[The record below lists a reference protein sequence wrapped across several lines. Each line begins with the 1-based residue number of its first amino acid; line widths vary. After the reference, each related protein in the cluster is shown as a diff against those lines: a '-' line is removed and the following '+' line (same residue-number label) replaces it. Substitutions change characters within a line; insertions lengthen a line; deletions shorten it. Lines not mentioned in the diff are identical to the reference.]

1 MHNFAKRVTSAVI
14 AAAVVFGTLTF
25 YPTGNK
31 GRVNAAQLYDSASA
45 INYSTILG
53 GAVDYGVV
61 ANKIVATSH
70 TETTFA
76 TFNYENNE
84 DTNIDVDFITSTG
97 LFLVGEVSGTHPTLK
112 FGKTTAS
119 SLYLEA
125 APQVLEGYDPNAE
138 KNKDGWTTGHIGY
151 TNQYY
156 NKETQTF
163 PDFTAVENVNATSNV
178 ERIINRICS
187 NKPVEDAELGWSY
200 FLNNRAT
207 NPDYKFDISG
217 CTEDHNSYIV
227 INLLNKGLENKVA
240 YINIGKD
247 NASLLKYLCSS
258 SGFRIEKDPSTV
270 VVINIE
276 DDALENSGLDDT
288 SKLTLTKPIITV
300 NGTDYAGS
308 TVGTNGDDDQAPYI
322 QEFYNDKI
330 IWNIMESSDID
341 LDEIGGVVLSP
352 KDNEVTLSGGNSSG
366 WLVTKG
372 TFNMAKEFHFL
383 YSGSSHDKYGDMHF
397 ALNKAFTD
405 KYAEHGSVIQDTS
418 VSIPDN
424 NTYKFRFEEYSEKDS
439 NGELTGAT
447 GNIKY
452 ANATEQGAVTFPIL
466 NFNNPSSEYYLP
478 IPSEGTN
485 ETTLYFKVTEDPNG
499 APSGIVNSDGYINI
513 ILTAKVDTA
522 GNYTYFVNYRSVTG
536 KDPATGK
543 NIVFK
548 DYETSDIKMSGVQF
562 DLGVFYNRSIVPGYL
577 TLTKKIDGL
586 TDTEITVLKNNIEFD
601 VLDKDGKTVLSQKL
615 KLASDFTFDT
625 TKGTYVLNSDK
636 LIQVPDAEATYTV
649 VESGYT
655 STGYQETVSYTVSK
669 ASQVQVQT
677 IKPNEANIAS
687 LSTKQD
693 EPSVVAYNNSYRK
706 NTVVTYGYFDIT
718 KTFGGDATASD
729 FKNLSFEVYEVD
741 ASTTPATETLKY
753 TIPFDASNFI
763 ESNGTYSLRSKR
775 NLDTS
780 KTYMV
785 KEINYDVT
793 GETVIVEYKLPG
805 GNNTQAVDGK
815 SETFSVAEDNY
826 ADNPYVVAFTN
837 SFTKSTNNVDISVS
851 KRVLGTG
858 STYNEFQG
866 AKLTLTRTDDT
877 SYVFT
882 DDNFVAGNGVT
893 GKVIRGNT
901 ISFVSGST
909 ESAFRNL
916 PDGTY
921 TLEETD
927 YPIVSGVTYTK
938 ATTLEF
944 EVENGIATQ
953 KSATAADNGIE
964 GDTVGNQTLYLI
976 DSPMGYIKIVKTL
989 TGVNN
994 LDDVAP
1000 ITFTVVNKAD
1010 STDTIDIPDLKSA
1023 NCVTG
1028 KWVPNG
1034 NTYTYVIPTPIAVGN
1049 TYTVTESAPSSK
1061 TVGNTVYTLTSST
1074 DPIDVTVVGGT
1085 VETATVATFKNAYTT
1100 SNATGSLSVKKVINS
1115 SGDQIPADVKAFII
1129 TVTFNTDITNAT
1141 APDGTTKA
1149 GKVWTITADPDKT
1162 YTISGVPD
1170 GATYTVE
1177 ETGIFTTSTQAL
1189 TSEYNVT
1196 YTNETGTIDA
1206 NATNP
1211 ITSIV
1216 TNKYT
1221 APQPDDAYITLTKTV
1236 GGGVTASDIE
1246 GLTFTVYKSSD
1257 DSVVGTALTLKNDF
1271 ELKSGTTDTY
1281 VLKNP
1286 IKVEAGESY
1295 YVVESNTAI
1304 TGYDLVKVTYKL
1316 DGDTTA
1322 TEITTA
1328 STFSTGTITPT
1339 AANTDTNAFGVE
1351 FTNEYKSNSTPNGS
1365 LVINKTIVLP
1375 AGVTLDKIG
1384 TITFEVT
1391 DSDGKNVATV
1401 ELNPGN
1407 PGTGWTANGN
1417 DFTYTVS
1424 PVTEGKEYF
1433 VKETCD
1439 TTSTSYTASSNV
1451 ANNVSSIVIPVG
1463 TPGSVAFTN
1472 TYSTVTVY
1480 TGSLVITK
1488 TIDLPS
1494 GATMADIGDITF
1506 TISPAAGGV
1515 STVVLD
1521 PDNPGTGWTV
1531 NGNVFTYTISG
1542 LTQGES
1548 YDINES
1554 VDGSTSSY
1562 SVKVTRDT
1570 QGQVTIP
1577 IDSTNTSVS
1586 AGFTNTYTSTLPTSG
1601 YIEFT
1606 KTFGGDVTEAEAAG
1620 CGLYFVITND
1630 AGDYLDLDGNISS
1643 DEVRIT
1649 LKDMDHTDGTLVWSK
1664 TITGVPF
1671 DTYYVTEHN
1680 EVIYINGGKVPYT
1693 FEKTTSVT
1701 TDHTTLWNT
1710 SEDGYFDLENYYS
1723 HPGFDV
1729 TISKEDIA
1737 GKEIAQAQLKF
1748 KSLDGYDLSKVVV
1761 TQNGV
1766 PVQFT
1771 LSENNTAI
1779 TFTTIEGYP
1788 SIIQGLF
1795 SGRYEL
1801 EETVT
1806 PEAYLTAEKI
1816 VFVLNNDGTITDG
1829 EGKISAYGSPVVMI
1843 DHADPYYDT
1852 EVISANRTPNPIP
1865 ATGEKSNFIALV
1877 GIALVGL
1884 CSAALAGLGVYRK
1897 KRNEF

>member
-1 MHNFAKRVTSAVI
+1 MYNFAKRVTSAVV
-14 AAAVVFGTLTF
+14 AGAVVLGTLAF
-25 YPTGNK
+25 YPSGNK
-31 GRVNAAQLYDSASA
+31 GQVNAAQLYDSASA

-61 ANKIVATSH
+61 ADKIVATSH

-84 DTNIDVDFITSTG
+84 DTNIDIDFITSTG

-151 TNQYY
+151 TNDYY
-156 NKETQTF
+156 NKVTQTF
-163 PDFTAVENVNATSNV
+163 PDFTAVENINATSNV

-187 NKPVEDAELGWSY
+187 NIPVEDAELGWSY

-207 NPDYKFDISG
+207 NPNYTFDISS

-240 YINIGKD
+240 YINIGED
-247 NASLLKYLCSS
+247 NAYLLKYLRAS

-276 DDALENSGLDDT
+276 DDALEKSGLDDT

-352 KDNEVTLSGGNSSG
+352 KENEVTLSGGNSSG

-397 ALNKAFTD
+397 ALTKAFTN
-405 KYAEHGSVIQDTS
+405 KYAEHGSIIQDTS
-418 VSIPDN
+418 VSIPDD
-424 NTYKFRFEEYSEKDS
+424 NTYKFYFEEYSGIDS

-452 ANATEQGAVTFPIL
+452 ANSTEQGAVTFPIL

-478 IPSEGTN
+478 IPSEDTN

-513 ILTAKVDTA
+513 KITAKVDSA

-536 KDPATGK
+536 KDPATGN

-577 TLTKKIDGL
+577 SLTKTIDGL

-601 VLDKDGKTVLSQKL
+601 VLDKDGKSVLSQKL

-625 TKGTYVLNSDK
+625 AKGAYVLNSDK

-693 EPSVVAYNNSYRK
+693 EPSVVEYINSYSK
-706 NTVVTYGYFDIT
+706 NVTYGYIKVVKTLSGIDLDKAGDINFT
-718 KTFGGDATASD
+718 CVNSNDSNDRVSIPTLNSAAVTAGTW
-729 FKNLSFEVYEVD
+729 KANGNTYTYEVPTQLVAGKTYIVTESNPKTSIVD
-741 ASTTPATETLKY
+741 GTTTYTLIATPAPVNVEVKTGTLPNA
-753 TIPFDASNFI
+753 IAAN
-763 ESNGTYSLRSKR
+763 
-775 NLDTS
+775 
-780 KTYMV
+780 
-785 KEINYDVT
+785 
-793 GETVIVEYKLPG
+793 
-805 GNNTQAVDGK
+805 
-815 SETFSVAEDNY
+815 
-826 ADNPYVVAFTN
+826 FTN
-837 SFTKSTNNVDISVS
+837 AYTQTTSNVDISVS

-858 STYNEFQG
+858 STYNELQG

-893 GKVIRGNT
+893 GKVISGNT

-927 YPIVSGVTYTK
+927 YPVIENVTYTK
-938 ATTLEF
+938 ATTIEF
-944 EVENGIATQ
+944 EISGGIATQ
-953 KSATAADNGIE
+953 TAASSAQDNGIE
-964 GDTVGNQTLYLI
+964 GDTLGNQTLYLI

-1000 ITFTVVNKAD
+1000 IKFTVVNTAD
-1010 STDTIDIPDLKSA
+1010 SSDKIDIPDLMSA
-1023 NCVTG
+1023 NCSTD
-1028 KWVPNG
+1028 KWVVNG
-1034 NTYTYVIPTPIAVGN
+1034 NTYTYVIPVPLAVGN
-1049 TYTVTESAPSSK
+1049 KYKVTESAPSSN

-1085 VETATVATFKNAYTT
+1085 VATATEAEFKNVYTT
-1100 SNATGSLSVKKVINS
+1100 SNATGSLSVKKIINS
-1115 SGDQIPADVKAFII
+1115 SSETLPSDVSAFII

-1141 APDGTTKA
+1141 VPDGTTKA
-1149 GKVWTITADPDKT
+1149 GKVWTITAVPDTT

-1170 GATYTVE
+1170 RATYTVE

-1196 YTNETGTIDA
+1196 YTNATGTIDA

-1211 ITSIV
+1211 VTSIV

-1221 APQPDDAYITLTKTV
+1221 AKQPDKGYIQ
-1236 GGGVTASDIE
+1236 
-1246 GLTFTVYKSSD
+1246 
-1257 DSVVGTALTLKNDF
+1257 
-1271 ELKSGTTDTY
+1271 
-1281 VLKNP
+1281 
-1286 IKVEAGESY
+1286 
-1295 YVVESNTAI
+1295 
-1304 TGYDLVKVTYKL
+1304 
-1316 DGDTTA
+1316 
-1322 TEITTA
+1322 
-1328 STFSTGTITPT
+1328 
-1339 AANTDTNAFGVE
+1339 
-1351 FTNEYKSNSTPNGS
+1351 
-1365 LVINKTIVLP
+1365 
-1375 AGVTLDKIG
+1375 
-1384 TITFEVT
+1384 
-1391 DSDGKNVATV
+1391 
-1401 ELNPGN
+1401 
-1407 PGTGWTANGN
+1407 
-1417 DFTYTVS
+1417 
-1424 PVTEGKEYF
+1424 
-1433 VKETCD
+1433 
-1439 TTSTSYTASSNV
+1439 
-1451 ANNVSSIVIPVG
+1451 
-1463 TPGSVAFTN
+1463 
-1472 TYSTVTVY
+1472 
-1480 TGSLVITK
+1480 ITK
-1488 TIDLPS
+1488 TISGDVTTEDL
-1494 GATMADIGDITF
+1494 
-1506 TISPAAGGV
+1506 
-1515 STVVLD
+1515 
-1521 PDNPGTGWTV
+1521 
-1531 NGNVFTYTISG
+1531 SG
-1542 LTQGES
+1542 LTFRVLDGTKGDYASAKITVPDASKTYTVEES
-1548 YDINES
+1548 LYTLDGFTVNVS
-1554 VDGSTSSY
+1554 YKVDGATGTLTPGGTTTAPTQTTEGVNAST
-1562 SVKVTRDT
+1562 DA
-1570 QGQVTIP
+1570 
-1577 IDSTNTSVS
+1577 DN
-1586 AGFTNTYTSTLPTSG
+1586 PTVVA
-1601 YIEFT
+1601 Y
-1606 KTFGGDVTEAEAAG
+1606 
-1620 CGLYFVITND
+1620 TND
-1630 AGDYLDLDGNISS
+1630 
-1643 DEVRIT
+1643 
-1649 LKDMDHTDGTLVWSK
+1649 
-1664 TITGVPF
+1664 
-1671 DTYYVTEHN
+1671 
-1680 EVIYINGGKVPYT
+1680 YT
-1693 FEKTTSVT
+1693 K
-1701 TDHTTLWNT
+1701 
-1710 SEDGYFDLENYYS
+1710 
-1723 HPGFDV
+1723 
-1729 TISKEDIA
+1729 
-1737 GKEIAQAQLKF
+1737 
-1748 KSLDGYDLSKVVV
+1748 KSRRLSCFL
-1761 TQNGV
+1761 
-1766 PVQFT
+1766 PVH
-1771 LSENNTAI
+1771 LI
-1779 TFTTIEGYP
+1779 
-1788 SIIQGLF
+1788 
-1795 SGRYEL
+1795 
-1801 EETVT
+1801 
-1806 PEAYLTAEKI
+1806 
-1816 VFVLNNDGTITDG
+1816 
-1829 EGKISAYGSPVVMI
+1829 
-1843 DHADPYYDT
+1843 
-1852 EVISANRTPNPIP
+1852 VIS
-1865 ATGEKSNFIALV
+1865 EQLH
-1877 GIALVGL
+1877 LML
-1884 CSAALAGLGVYRK
+1884 
-1897 KRNEF
+1897 

>member
-1 MHNFAKRVTSAVI
+1 MYNFAKRVTSAVV
-14 AAAVVFGTLTF
+14 AGAVVLGTLAF
-25 YPTGNK
+25 YPSGNK
-31 GRVNAAQLYDSASA
+31 GQVNAAQLYDSASA

-61 ANKIVATSH
+61 ADKIVATSH

-84 DTNIDVDFITSTG
+84 DTNIDIDFITSTG

-151 TNQYY
+151 TNDYY
-156 NKETQTF
+156 NKVTQTF
-163 PDFTAVENVNATSNV
+163 PDFTAVENINATSNV

-187 NKPVEDAELGWSY
+187 NIPVEDAELGWSY

-207 NPDYKFDISG
+207 NPNYTFDISS

-240 YINIGKD
+240 YINIGED
-247 NASLLKYLCSS
+247 NAYLLKYLRAS

-276 DDALENSGLDDT
+276 DDALEKSGLDDT

-352 KDNEVTLSGGNSSG
+352 KENEVTLSGGNSSG

-397 ALNKAFTD
+397 ALTKAFTN
-405 KYAEHGSVIQDTS
+405 KYAEHGSIIQDTS
-418 VSIPDN
+418 VSIPDD
-424 NTYKFRFEEYSEKDS
+424 NTYKFYFEEYSGIDS

-452 ANATEQGAVTFPIL
+452 ANSTEQGAVTFPIL

-478 IPSEGTN
+478 IHSEGTN

-513 ILTAKVDTA
+513 KITAKVDSA

-536 KDPATGK
+536 KDPATGN

-577 TLTKKIDGL
+577 SLTKTIDGL

-601 VLDKDGKTVLSQKL
+601 VLDKDGKSVLSQKL

-625 TKGTYVLNSDK
+625 AKGAYVLNSDK

-693 EPSVVAYNNSYRK
+693 EPSVVEYINSYSK
-706 NTVVTYGYFDIT
+706 NVTYGYIKVVKTLSGIDLDKAGDINFT
-718 KTFGGDATASD
+718 CVNSNDSNDRVSIPTLNSAAVTAGTW
-729 FKNLSFEVYEVD
+729 KANGNTYTYEVPTQLVAGKTYIVTESNPKTSIVD
-741 ASTTPATETLKY
+741 GTTTYTLIATPAPVNVEVKTGTLPNA
-753 TIPFDASNFI
+753 IAAN
-763 ESNGTYSLRSKR
+763 
-775 NLDTS
+775 
-780 KTYMV
+780 
-785 KEINYDVT
+785 
-793 GETVIVEYKLPG
+793 
-805 GNNTQAVDGK
+805 
-815 SETFSVAEDNY
+815 
-826 ADNPYVVAFTN
+826 FTN
-837 SFTKSTNNVDISVS
+837 AYTQTTSNVDISVS

-858 STYNEFQG
+858 STYNELQG

-893 GKVIRGNT
+893 GKVISGNT

-927 YPIVSGVTYTK
+927 YPVIENVTYTK
-938 ATTLEF
+938 ATTIEF
-944 EVENGIATQ
+944 EISGGIATQ
-953 KSATAADNGIE
+953 TAASSAQDNGIE
-964 GDTVGNQTLYLI
+964 GDTLGNQTLYLI

-1000 ITFTVVNKAD
+1000 IKFTVVNTAD
-1010 STDTIDIPDLKSA
+1010 SSDKIDIPDLMSA
-1023 NCVTG
+1023 NCSTD
-1028 KWVPNG
+1028 KWVVNG
-1034 NTYTYVIPTPIAVGN
+1034 NTYTYVIPVPLAVGN
-1049 TYTVTESAPSSK
+1049 KYKVTESAPSSN

-1085 VETATVATFKNAYTT
+1085 VATATEAEFKNVYTT
-1100 SNATGSLSVKKVINS
+1100 SNATGSLSVKKIINS
-1115 SGDQIPADVKAFII
+1115 SSETLPSDVSAFII

-1141 APDGTTKA
+1141 VPDGTTKA
-1149 GKVWTITADPDKT
+1149 GKVWTITAVPDTT

-1170 GATYTVE
+1170 RATYTVE

-1196 YTNETGTIDA
+1196 YTNATGTIDA

-1211 ITSIV
+1211 VTSIV

-1221 APQPDDAYITLTKTV
+1221 AKQPDKGYIQINSLIRDT
-1236 GGGVTASDIE
+1236 SR
-1246 GLTFTVYKSSD
+1246 SRRR
-1257 DSVVGTALTLKNDF
+1257 SVV
-1271 ELKSGTTDTY
+1271 
-1281 VLKNP
+1281 
-1286 IKVEAGESY
+1286 
-1295 YVVESNTAI
+1295 
-1304 TGYDLVKVTYKL
+1304 
-1316 DGDTTA
+1316 
-1322 TEITTA
+1322 
-1328 STFSTGTITPT
+1328 
-1339 AANTDTNAFGVE
+1339 
-1351 FTNEYKSNSTPNGS
+1351 
-1365 LVINKTIVLP
+1365 
-1375 AGVTLDKIG
+1375 
-1384 TITFEVT
+1384 
-1391 DSDGKNVATV
+1391 
-1401 ELNPGN
+1401 
-1407 PGTGWTANGN
+1407 
-1417 DFTYTVS
+1417 
-1424 PVTEGKEYF
+1424 
-1433 VKETCD
+1433 
-1439 TTSTSYTASSNV
+1439 
-1451 ANNVSSIVIPVG
+1451 
-1463 TPGSVAFTN
+1463 
-1472 TYSTVTVY
+1472 
-1480 TGSLVITK
+1480 
-1488 TIDLPS
+1488 
-1494 GATMADIGDITF
+1494 M
-1506 TISPAAGGV
+1506 
-1515 STVVLD
+1515 
-1521 PDNPGTGWTV
+1521 
-1531 NGNVFTYTISG
+1531 
-1542 LTQGES
+1542 
-1548 YDINES
+1548 
-1554 VDGSTSSY
+1554 
-1562 SVKVTRDT
+1562 
-1570 QGQVTIP
+1570 
-1577 IDSTNTSVS
+1577 
-1586 AGFTNTYTSTLPTSG
+1586 
-1601 YIEFT
+1601 
-1606 KTFGGDVTEAEAAG
+1606 
-1620 CGLYFVITND
+1620 
-1630 AGDYLDLDGNISS
+1630 
-1643 DEVRIT
+1643 
-1649 LKDMDHTDGTLVWSK
+1649 
-1664 TITGVPF
+1664 
-1671 DTYYVTEHN
+1671 
-1680 EVIYINGGKVPYT
+1680 
-1693 FEKTTSVT
+1693 
-1701 TDHTTLWNT
+1701 
-1710 SEDGYFDLENYYS
+1710 
-1723 HPGFDV
+1723 
-1729 TISKEDIA
+1729 
-1737 GKEIAQAQLKF
+1737 
-1748 KSLDGYDLSKVVV
+1748 
-1761 TQNGV
+1761 
-1766 PVQFT
+1766 
-1771 LSENNTAI
+1771 
-1779 TFTTIEGYP
+1779 
-1788 SIIQGLF
+1788 
-1795 SGRYEL
+1795 
-1801 EETVT
+1801 
-1806 PEAYLTAEKI
+1806 
-1816 VFVLNNDGTITDG
+1816 
-1829 EGKISAYGSPVVMI
+1829 
-1843 DHADPYYDT
+1843 
-1852 EVISANRTPNPIP
+1852 
-1865 ATGEKSNFIALV
+1865 
-1877 GIALVGL
+1877 
-1884 CSAALAGLGVYRK
+1884 
-1897 KRNEF
+1897 